1 MRTFHAR
8 QEGLTLPEL
17 MVAIFL
23 LAVVSVVFLPT
34 LVSGMRATEQ
44 ITNAARSNDSA
55 RLAVQRIDREMRAAQ
70 QICTPLPGDP
80 PGDTLSFI
88 TRAYTASTT
97 ATGTRNVV
105 YQLNGTVL
113 EKSLDDG
120 ATWSPVIEGVLNATK
135 VDEDYNLS
143 RTPSRAPGT
152 AGVPLFTNEQANG
165 EPSFGKVITVRIWVD
180 DDPTDNIGEILLTT
194 ELSGR
199 NIWVPNGPG
208 C

>member
-1 MRTFHAR
+1 MRSLHTR

-23 LAVVSVVFLPT
+23 LVIVSAVFLPT

-44 ITNAARSNDSA
+44 ITNAARSNDNV
-55 RLAVQRIDREMRAAQ
+55 RLVIQRIDREMRAAE

-80 PGDTLSFI
+80 PGDTLTFI

-97 ATGTRNVV
+97 ATGTRRIT
-105 YQLNGTVL
+105 YQLTGTTL
-113 EKSLDDG
+113 EKSADGG
-120 ATWSPVIEGVLNATK
+120 ATWMPVIEGIFNGTIID
-135 VDEDYNLS
+135 DEYNLAQ
-143 RTPSRAPGT
+143 TPARPVGT
-152 AGVPLFTNEQANG
+152 PGVPLFTNEQANG
-165 EPSFGKVITVRIWVD
+165 EPSFGKVITVRVWAD
-180 DDPTDNIGEILLTT
+180 ESPNDSIGAKLLTT

>member
-1 MRTFHAR
+1 MRSFHAR

-180 DDPTDNIGEILLTT
+180 DDPTDDIGEILLTT